1 MPGID
6 HGPCMPNRSLG
17 TLAKGFPQTGPALPG
32 HRRWC
37 CRCFSLHARTCRK
50 RSPLQRSFAVQPSTP
65 AFEAITR
72 NKLIVTL
79 LALVTVLVSLL
90 IQTPVQATPL
100 PSQVLHPSLALA
112 NLAVNPPSKP
122 PGNHSDDATATAPTG
137 DRLDLTEPPTTP
149 ETGATHR
156 AIDYSDSKHS

>member
-1 MPGID
+1 M
-6 HGPCMPNRSLG
+6 
-17 TLAKGFPQTGPALPG
+17 
-32 HRRWC
+32 
-37 CRCFSLHARTCRK
+37 
-50 RSPLQRSFAVQPSTP
+50 
-65 AFEAITR
+65 

-100 PSQVLHPSLALA
+100 HSGYLHSSRALSS
-112 NLAVNPPSKP
+112 LAVNPPSKP
-122 PGNHSDDATATAPTG
+122 RTDTSDNATATVPTG
-137 DRLDLTEPPTTP
+137 DRLDLTNPPTTS